1 MLGGGEGRS
10 VTVGGRSPDASVGC
24 YLSEAFQSQTNT
36 EMIQQESLGTDVLY
50 ELQYSNYTRY
60 HIELINRSC
69 GGCLVSTFL

>member
-36 EMIQQESLGTDVLY
+36 EMIQQESLGTDVL
-50 ELQYSNYTRY
+50 
-60 HIELINRSC
+60 
-69 GGCLVSTFL
+69 